1 MSSGWS
7 CSCAGSRKEKMK
19 NWRVVVRNGNYSEF
33 ESPKGAF
40 HPSKYSSVRCLK
52 CGSIWRTKANY
63 VNELEDI

>member
-1 MSSGWS
+1 
-7 CSCAGSRKEKMK
+7 MK